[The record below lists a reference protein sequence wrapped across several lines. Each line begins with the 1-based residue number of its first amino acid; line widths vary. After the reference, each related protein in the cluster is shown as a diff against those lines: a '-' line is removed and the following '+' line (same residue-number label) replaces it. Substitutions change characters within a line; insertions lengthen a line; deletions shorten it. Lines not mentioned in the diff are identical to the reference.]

1 VTDDLNIRLV
11 KVEQRLDSLCREL
24 TEDKSES
31 KRQYER
37 ICITL
42 EALQKNADSQK
53 GFFAGIVFAVGAI
66 FTFIA
71 YIMGVK

>member
-1 VTDDLNIRLV
+1 MTDDLNIRLV

-42 EALQKNADSQK
+42 ESLQKSADSQI
-53 GFFAGIVFAVGAI
+53 GRWRIFFEHC
-66 FTFIA
+66 
-71 YIMGVK
+71 M